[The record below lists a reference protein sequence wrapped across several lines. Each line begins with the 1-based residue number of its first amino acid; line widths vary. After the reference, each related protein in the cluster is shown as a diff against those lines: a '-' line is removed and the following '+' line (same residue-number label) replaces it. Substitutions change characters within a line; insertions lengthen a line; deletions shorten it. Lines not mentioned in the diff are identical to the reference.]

1 MKVAV
6 LFSLARQV
14 EGEYVFV
21 NVTKAHVDPN
31 TLRGYIAE
39 AQLPR
44 TGKFGDVD
52 CVIEYGVITDVEIEG
67 VETLTPDDLQTPK
80 SPE

>member
-1 MKVAV
+1 MKAAI

-21 NVTKAHVDPN
+21 NVIKAHVDPN
-31 TLRGYIAE
+31 QLRQHIAE
-39 AQLPR
+39 SQLPR
-44 TGKFGDVD
+44 TGKFGDVN
-52 CVIEYGVITDVEIEG
+52 CVLEYGVITDVEIEG
-67 VETLTPDDLQTPK
+67 LQIPE

>member
-1 MKVAV
+1 MKVAI

-21 NVTKAHVDPN
+21 NVLKAHTDPN
-31 TLRGYIAE
+31 ALRGYIAE

-44 TGKFGDVD
+44 AQKLGDVD
-52 CVIEYGVITDVEIEG
+52 CVVEYGVITDVEVEG
-67 VETLTPDDLQTPK
+67 LQTPE